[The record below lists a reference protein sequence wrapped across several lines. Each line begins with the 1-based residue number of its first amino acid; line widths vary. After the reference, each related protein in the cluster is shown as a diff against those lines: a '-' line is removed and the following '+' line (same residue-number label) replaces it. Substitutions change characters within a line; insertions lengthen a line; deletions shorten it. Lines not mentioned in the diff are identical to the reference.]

1 MTKKEIID
9 DKLKRFAKLL
19 MSHDYLYSYSDDHRA
34 WKAGVAEEK
43 ILMDMIEEFELIDE
57 KLGKI
62 ASLLY
67 KEFYQSKVPI
77 ETQLSGELT

>member
-1 MTKKEIID
+1 MSKKEIID

-43 ILMDMIEEFELIDE
+43 VLMDMIEEFELIDE
-57 KLGKI
+57 NLGLI
-62 ASLLY
+62 ASNLY
-67 KEFYQSKVPI
+67 KEFYQLRVPSEAI
-77 ETQLSGELT
+77 IT